1 MYIVFIA
8 CRIDRRFFFD
18 KLIKIDLG
26 MEMITLNMAAS
37 HAQDRILHDAIFE
50 ANQSCQ
56 DAIKIYG
63 ADRVTNAT
71 IGVMLDDNG
80 TLAALPTVDKIYRT
94 LDIRELTA
102 YAPIAGLPAYRSAV
116 VDVTF
121 ANHKP
126 DAYISALATAGG
138 TGAVHHAI
146 ANYAERG
153 EYVLTSDWFWG
164 NYYIIAVET
173 GKRLKTFELFD
184 DELKFNLAD
193 FTAKVDELLEWQDR
207 LLIILNTPANNPT
220 GFALTDDDWDN
231 VIDALKLRAE
241 RGKNIS
247 VLVDIAYIDFAGE
260 PDVTRRFMEKFAN
273 LPENLFVMIAFSMSK
288 SYTFYG
294 QRTGALIGV
303 TSSRAVIDEFE
314 QAGKYS
320 NRAVWSNINRG
331 AQALLVRLQ
340 QDKDAH
346 AQFVREREQFYQLV
360 KRRADI
366 FVKEAEICG
375 LRIVPYSGGF
385 FIAVPSDNPIAVCQ
399 KLHDDLIFAVP
410 LKLGIR
416 VAACSVSTKKIKG
429 VADKIK
435 FAMTIE

>member
-1 MYIVFIA
+1 MSMVA
-8 CRIDRRFFFD
+8 AHAKDRR
-18 KLIKIDLG
+18 
-26 MEMITLNMAAS
+26 
-37 HAQDRILHDAIFE
+37 LHDAIFE
-50 ANQSCQ
+50 ANQACQ
-56 DAIKIYG
+56 DAIKIHG

-71 IGVMLDDNG
+71 IGVMLDDDG
-80 TLAALPTVDKIYRT
+80 KLAVLPTVDKIYRS

-102 YAPIAGLPAYRSAV
+102 YAPINGLPEYCKAAI
-116 VDVTF
+116 DLTF
-121 ANHKP
+121 ADNKP
-126 DAYISALATAGG
+126 DAYINAIATAGG
-138 TGAVHHAI
+138 TGAVHHAV

-153 EYVLTSDWFWG
+153 EYILTSDWFWG
-164 NYYIIAVET
+164 NYYVIAIET
-173 GKRLKTFELFD
+173 AKRLKTFELFD
-184 DELKFNLAD
+184 ENLKFNLED
-193 FTAKVDELLEWQDR
+193 FTAKVDELLEWQNK

-220 GFALTDDDWDN
+220 GFSLSDDDWDN
-231 VIDALKLRAE
+231 VIDVLKIRAE
-241 RGKNIS
+241 RGKKIS
-247 VLVDIAYIDFAGE
+247 LLVDIAYIDFAGE
-260 PDVTRRFMEKFAN
+260 TNATRRFMKKFGGLN
-273 LPENLFVMIAFSMSK
+273 ENIFVMIAFSMSK

-303 TSSRAVIDEFE
+303 SSSKDVIDEFT
-314 QAGKYS
+314 QAMKYS
-320 NRAVWSNINRG
+320 NRALWSNINRG

-340 QDKDAH
+340 QDKEAH
-346 AQFVREREQFYQLV
+346 DSFVREREEFYQLV

-366 FVKEAEICG
+366 FVKESEQCG